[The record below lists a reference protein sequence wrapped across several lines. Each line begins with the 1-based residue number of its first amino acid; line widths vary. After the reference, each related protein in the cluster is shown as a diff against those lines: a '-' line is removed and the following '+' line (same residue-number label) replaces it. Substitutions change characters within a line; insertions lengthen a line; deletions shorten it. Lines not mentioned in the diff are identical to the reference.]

1 MSKTFMYLLVTIG
14 VFLVVVKGLSSI
26 DSGESSDKT
35 DSNTDTLDN
44 GMNANTDENG
54 VSQGASGQQRYRI
67 DVPYSN
73 KVQQESYKNKQ
84 DDLKDKI
91 KSDLSYTM

>member
-14 VFLVVVKGLSSI
+14 AFLVVVKGLSSI

-35 DSNTDTLDN
+35 DSNSDTLDN
-44 GMNANTDENG
+44 GMNANADENG
-54 VSQGASGQQRYRI
+54 VSQGASGRKRYRI
-67 DVPYSN
+67 GVPYSN
-73 KVQQESYKNKQ
+73 KAQQESYQNKQ

>member
-14 VFLVVVKGLSSI
+14 AFLVVVKGLSSI

-44 GMNANTDENG
+44 GMNADENG
-54 VSQGASGQQRYRI
+54 VSQGASGRKRYRTG
-67 DVPYSN
+67 VPYSN
-73 KVQQESYKNKQ
+73 KAQQESYQNKQ